1 MFLFQSRKGQ
11 CCSCTSIDTS
21 SNRIARELFVVKGI
35 RGLETSWTKL
45 DLPKVCKCQVSKHY
59 TNNKITR
66 LQWRIQER
74 GPGPPLTGA
83 QRTKKKIGGGGLAPP
98 PPQSHG
104 LDPVLH
110 MYPSS
115 RLTPHPSSAYLWW
128 RFWMEEIHSRHHFFF
143 REGVVKKSHAY
154 ARYSETRNKWTP
166 MGTS

>member
-59 TNNKITR
+59 TNNKVTR

-74 GPGPPLTGA
+74 GPGPPLTEA
-83 QRTKKKIGGGGLAPP
+83 QRTKKKIGGGGGLPLPP
-98 PPQSHG
+98 ISWPGSGTAYVPQLPPHSSPLLCLSLVKI
-104 LDPVLH
+104 LDGRNIFS
-110 MYPSS
+110 PS
-115 RLTPHPSSAYLWW
+115 
-128 RFWMEEIHSRHHFFF
+128 FFL
-143 REGVVKKSHAY
+143 
-154 ARYSETRNKWTP
+154 
-166 MGTS
+166 